1 MDGGAFAGVVVEM
14 ALGFGD
20 HAGNGGDVDDAAGEA
35 FLVLGGGFEEG
46 EKGGG
51 GEEDLGDIG
60 FVDVDPVVEGGVVAV
75 EEVGFELGGVG
86 A

>member
-1 MDGGAFAGVVVEM
+1 MYGGAFAGVVVEM
-14 ALGFGD
+14 ALGFGN
-20 HAGNGGDVDDAAGEA
+20 HAGDGGDVDDAAGKA

-46 EKGGG
+46 EEGEG
-51 GEEDLGDIG
+51 GEEDLGDVG

-75 EEVGFELGGVG
+75 EEVGLELGGGG